1 MAANFERDVRY
12 YNGLSCIDKPNGDG
26 MAVKVDR
33 RVRRTR
39 RLLREAFFEL
49 VNEKGYEA
57 ITVEDLVAQADIG
70 KTTFYVHFK
79 GKRDLLEHTV
89 EVYFKKWRD
98 EVLTEFKD
106 EQAHRRL
113 DAVVAAFEF
122 ARRETAFF
130 QLVLHDESV
139 PFVQQRLHDSMSE
152 LVQSLLEHLVG
163 QFELTPTIPVELMA
177 EHSTGALLAVIKWW
191 LTKGIDQYSAEEMAL
206 MFRELSMYGRVRAMK
221 IEL

>member
-1 MAANFERDVRY
+1 
-12 YNGLSCIDKPNGDG
+12 

-57 ITVEDLVAQADIG
+57 VTVEDLVTGADIG

-79 GKRDLLEHTV
+79 SKRDLLEHIV

-98 EVLTEFKD
+98 EVLASCKD
-106 EQAHRRL
+106 EQADRRL
-113 DAVVAAFEF
+113 DIVVTTFEF
-122 ARRETAFF
+122 ARREAVFF
-130 QLVLHDESV
+130 QLVLHGESV
-139 PFVQQRLHDSMSE
+139 PFVQQRLQDSISE
-152 LVQSLLEHLVG
+152 LFQSLLEQVVG
-163 QFELTPTIPVELMA
+163 EFKLTPTIPVELMA
-177 EHSTGALLAVIKWW
+177 EYSAGALLAVIKWW
-191 LTKGIDQYSAEEMAL
+191 LAKGVDRYSAEEMAL
-206 MFRELSMYGRVRAMK
+206 MFRELSMYGRVRAMR